1 MSIMQ
6 NALAARQ
13 AGFDEVG
20 KFRQT
25 LGQNMAGN
33 ALAAGD
39 SRGAANALFSTGQ
52 LDAGEIVQQRQEGR
66 QQRQQANQFALED
79 RQAGQDKQ
87 AQEMRAMAMV
97 RAAQA
102 LQQVPPEQ
110 RLEALNTRV
119 APMFQRLQI
128 PTDVFQGMT
137 AEDLSDESLSMF
149 VNQVEQELEIVR
161 GSDGSYRVLDM
172 RQGGKAIQDY
182 RAPRYQAI
190 GQGQSLV
197 EIGGSDQGGGAP
209 AGEGQGFDGFYNNYL
224 AGVEGGFAADDGNGA
239 PVNFGINQGANPDV
253 NVRGLSQEQAKELL
267 RQRYWEP
274 SGADQL
280 PPALGAIHGDTA
292 INMGLGAAKTL
303 LEQSGGDP
311 QRYLE
316 LREQRYR
323 TIAERDPSK
332 ARFLNTWLRRNQQLA
347 QFAGSQPQQGGAPAA
362 RVIAQ
367 GPQRE
372 APRPAT
378 AAEKAQYGIP
388 EKTPAQIK
396 PDGSIA
402 VLGGAREP
410 TVDAKQAAAFTRRV
424 LGANDRLNGLADE
437 GVFKPQTVTSQL
449 VRDDGNGVLRIVA
462 RTDNDRRFIQAAKE
476 WLAPVLRRDTGAAVT
491 DSELANY
498 MDIYIPKYEDDQATL
513 KQKAEAR
520 QDAMIA
526 LAGQAGSLYGET
538 YGDRTFVSKYPS
550 ATRRRDGSAQVPAPA
565 VAELRRDPSPQA
577 RREFDE
583 VFGPGAAARALGGR

>member
-66 QQRQQANQFALED
+66 QQRQQANQWATED

-97 RAAQA
+97 QAGKA
-102 LQQVPPEQ
+102 LQGIPMEQ
-110 RLEALNTRV
+110 RLEVLNTRV
-119 APMFQRLQI
+119 APMFQRIGI

-137 AEDLSDESLSMF
+137 PEDLSDESLSMF
-149 VNQVEQELEIVR
+149 VNQVERELEIVK
-161 GSDGSYRVLDM
+161 GSDGSFSAVDKRTGEMVSQYV
-172 RQGGKAIQDY
+172 
-182 RAPRYQAI
+182 APRYQTV

-197 EIGGSDQGGGAP
+197 EIGGGGQGGGAP
-209 AGEGQGFDGFYNNYL
+209 AGGGQGFDGFYNNYL

-253 NVRGLSQEQAKELL
+253 NVRGLSPERAKELL

-323 TIAERDPSK
+323 SIAERDPSK
-332 ARFLNTWLRRNQQLA
+332 ARYLNTWLRRNQQLA

-388 EKTPAQIK
+388 ERTPAQIK

-402 VLGGAREP
+402 VLGGAKEP
-410 TVDAKQAAAFTRRV
+410 TVDAKQAAAFTYRV
-424 LGANDRLNGLADE
+424 LGANDRLNELAD
-437 GVFKPQTVTSQL
+437 GGIFKPQTVTSQL

-476 WLAPVLRRDTGAAVT
+476 WLAPILRRDTGAAVT

-526 LAGQAGSLYGET
+526 LAGQAGSVFGDV
-538 YGDRTFVSKYPS
+538 YGDRKFVSKYPS
-550 ATRRRDGSAQVPAPA
+550 ATRKRDGSAMAPAPA
-565 VAELRRDPSPQA
+565 VAELRRDPSPEA

-583 VFGPGAAARALGGR
+583 VFGQGAAARALGGR

>member
-13 AGFDEVG
+13 SGFDEVG

-66 QQRQQANQFALED
+66 QQRQQANQWATED

-97 RAAQA
+97 QAGKA
-102 LQQVPPEQ
+102 LQGIPMEQ
-110 RLEALNTRV
+110 RLEVLNTRV
-119 APMFQRLQI
+119 APMFQRIGI
-128 PTDVFQGMT
+128 PTDVFQSMT
-137 AEDLSDESLSMF
+137 PEDLSDQSLAMF
-149 VNQVEQELEIVR
+149 VNQVERELEIVK
-161 GSDGSYRVLDM
+161 GSDGSFSAVDKRTGEMVNQY
-172 RQGGKAIQDY
+172 Q
-182 RAPRYQAI
+182 APRYQTV

-197 EIGGSDQGGGAP
+197 EIGGGGQGGGQAITP
-209 AGEGQGFDGFYNNYL
+209 DMVQGFIQQNL
-224 AGVEGGFAADDGNGA
+224 PGVQITSGRRSPEDNARVGGAEKSYHLSGNA
-239 PVNFGINQGANPDV
+239 MDLV
-253 NVRGLSQEQAKELL
+253 
-267 RQRYWEP
+267 
-274 SGADQL
+274 
-280 PPALGAIHGDTA
+280 PPPGMSMAQ
-292 INMGLGAAKTL
+292 
-303 LEQSGGDP
+303 LEQSIRASGLPLAELINEGDHIH
-311 QRYLE
+311 
-316 LREQRYR
+316 
-323 TIAERDPSK
+323 IAWQGEGLP
-332 ARFLNTWLRRNQQLA
+332 AGAA
-347 QFAGSQPQQGGAPAA
+347 QPRQA

-367 GPQRE
+367 GAPKEQFRQLSDAEVQQRGLPRGQYQISPQ
-372 APRPAT
+372 
-378 AAEKAQYGIP
+378 G
-388 EKTPAQIK
+388 QI
-396 PDGSIA
+396 SR
-402 VLGGAREP
+402 VGGVKEP
-410 TVDAKQAAAFTRRV
+410 TVDAKQAAAFTYRV
-424 LGANDRLNGLADE
+424 LGANDRLNELAD
-437 GVFKPQTVTSQL
+437 GGIFKPQTVTSQL

-476 WLAPVLRRDTGAAVT
+476 WLAPILRRDTGAAVT

-526 LAGQAGSLYGET
+526 LAGQSGGVFGEV
-538 YGDRTFVSKYPS
+538 YGDRKFVSKYPS
-550 ATRRRDGSAQVPAPA
+550 ATRKRDGSVRVPAPA
-565 VAELRRDPSPQA
+565 VAELRRDPSPEA

-583 VFGPGAAARALGGR
+583 VFGQGAAARALGGR